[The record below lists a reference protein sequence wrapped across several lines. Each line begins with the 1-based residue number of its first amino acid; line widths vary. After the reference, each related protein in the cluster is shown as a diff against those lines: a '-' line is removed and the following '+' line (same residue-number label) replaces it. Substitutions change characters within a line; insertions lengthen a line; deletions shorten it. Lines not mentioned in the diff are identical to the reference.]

1 MRLTMGK
8 ETIISI
14 IIVIAIIIGNV
25 ITQKYTTESISEL
38 SNKLAEVKSELDKEE
53 KEIDENS
60 AKNKIEEL
68 EEIWKSKHDKLAY
81 YIEHDELEK
90 VENDIIGL
98 KSFVETSEYPE
109 AISELDKSTFML
121 KHIEEKYK
129 FSLENI
135 F

>member
-1 MRLTMGK
+1 MRLTMEK

-53 KEIDENS
+53 KEIDENG

>member
-25 ITQKYTTESISEL
+25 IKQKYTTESISEL